1 MPSLIPPVETDP
13 ARLPP
18 VTIVSGFLGAGK
30 TTLLTRLVSAPHG
43 LRVALV
49 VNDVGALNLDAAL
62 LREALPGHAVA
73 SAARMIELTNGC
85 VCCSVRDQLA
95 ETVAELAASG
105 RYDHIVVE
113 CSGVAT
119 PRPVADLFLR
129 PNEFGRTL
137 GEFARLH
144 ALVTVVDAARFLAGW
159 RQPADTPPASDGN
172 RSPSPARSLSP
183 VRIRPP
189 SLSPD
194 HSPAPELARRPG
206 TQAGERAGERERE
219 RPQSGE
225 REREEEREKVVAD
238 TPPASDAAGGDTP
251 VFQLMV
257 EQAECADVIVVN
269 KTDLVSAGELATVT
283 ALLAGLNPR
292 AEIHP
297 AREARLGPG
306 FWPGASRFDPQVS
319 LKSAAWIQNLNTLG
333 EANLRRRTARTAP
346 VVTSASGSTPASP
359 RSAGAGDHAARF
371 GIMTCLY
378 TRRRPLSADAV
389 CALIGRDGIPGLL
402 RAKGFFWAKEKNDEM
417 AFLSAAGRI
426 ARIEYLRPWAA
437 TLVERGQ
444 ITEEKLPATIR
455 ALWEPP
461 HGDRRQELVFIGVH
475 LDQQALD
482 AALDACA

>member
-18 VTIVSGFLGAGK
+18 VTVVSGFLGAGK

-62 LREALPGHAVA
+62 LRETLPGHAVA
-73 SAARMIELTNGC
+73 SAARMVELTNGC

-159 RQPADTPPASDGN
+159 RQPADAPPA
-172 RSPSPARSLSP
+172 PS
-183 VRIRPP
+183 
-189 SLSPD
+189 
-194 HSPAPELARRPG
+194 
-206 TQAGERAGERERE
+206 
-219 RPQSGE
+219 
-225 REREEEREKVVAD
+225 
-238 TPPASDAAGGDTP
+238 TPDAAGGDTP
-251 VFQLMV
+251 VFRLMV
-257 EQAECADVIVVN
+257 EQVECADVIVVN
-269 KTDLVSAGELATVT
+269 KTDLVSADELATVT

-297 AREARLGPG
+297 TREACLPSG

-333 EANLRRRTARTAP
+333 EARLRRHAGRPAP
-346 VVTSASGSTPASP
+346 VAASASGSAPASP
-359 RSAGAGDHAARF
+359 CSAGAGDHAARF

-378 TRRRPLSADAV
+378 THRRPLSAAAV
-389 CALIGRDGIPGLL
+389 CALIGREGLPGLL
-402 RAKGFFWAKEKNDEM
+402 RAKGFFRAKENPDEM

-426 ARIEYLRPWAA
+426 ASVEYLRPWAA

-444 ITEEKLPATIR
+444 ITAENLPATIR

-461 HGDRRQELVFIGVH
+461 HGDRRQELVFIGVR

-482 AALDACA
+482 AALDACGCPSLINTSSRVGVLSAANCLGLRLALRATLRVGHLRFAPSP